1 MTAGVAPY
9 SRPPPVRSVPAI
21 VLLTGLLS
29 TPAFAQQPFVV
40 DDAEVTPQRAWQ
52 LEMNLE
58 WDKLRLS
65 ARPDL
70 WQTVFDAELV
80 YGLAPRVEVSVDVPL
95 ITLATEAPDRG
106 IADSRRVTGIGD
118 TAMAV
123 KYRFTRDA
131 QATHALAASL
141 SVELPTGS
149 RARGLGSSLVDV
161 GVTLGSQH
169 HLTPVLTLR
178 VNGGAVLAGN
188 TQTGALGIRER
199 GTVLTAG
206 TSLVATVS
214 RRVLLGA
221 EVVGAWAQSHTFGG
235 SFVGWQLGGNVLLR
249 PGVTLDWGA
258 IGGRSEASPA
268 LALQVGCSIALT
280 GQRSVYK

>member
-1 MTAGVAPY
+1 MIAGVTRY
-9 SRPPPVRSVPAI
+9 CPPLPVRFVLAC
-21 VLLTGLLS
+21 VLLTGLLGA
-29 TPAFAQQPFVV
+29 PAFAQQPFIV
-40 DDAEVTPQRAWQ
+40 DDAEVTPRRSWH

-70 WQTVFDAELV
+70 WQTVFDVEV
-80 YGLAPRVEVSVDVPL
+80 GYGLAQRLEVSIDVPV
-95 ITLATEAPDRG
+95 ITLASEAPDRG
-106 IADSRRVTGIGD
+106 IVDRRHVTGIGD

-131 QATHALAASL
+131 EATHAMAASL

-169 HLTPVLTLR
+169 HLTPALTLR

-188 TQTGALGIRER
+188 TQTGALGIRQR

-221 EVVGAWAQSHTFGG
+221 EVVGAWAQSSTFGG
-235 SFVGWQLGGNVLLR
+235 SFVGWQVGGNVLLR
-249 PGVTLDWGA
+249 RGFTLDWGA
-258 IGGRSEASPA
+258 IGGHTDASPA
-268 LALQVGCSIALT
+268 LALQVGCSIALS
-280 GQRSVYK
+280 GQ

>member
-1 MTAGVAPY
+1 MIAGVTRY
-9 SRPPPVRSVPAI
+9 SPPPPVRFVPAFI
-21 VLLTGLLS
+21 LLTGLLGA
-29 TPAFAQQPFVV
+29 PAFAQQPFVV
-40 DDAEVTPQRAWQ
+40 DDAEVTPRRAWQ

-58 WDKLRLS
+58 WDKLRRS
-65 ARPDL
+65 AQPDL
-70 WQTVFDAELV
+70 WQTVFDAEV
-80 YGLAPRVEVSVDVPL
+80 GYGLAQRLEVSVDVPVIAL
-95 ITLATEAPDRG
+95 VREAPDRG
-106 IADSRRVTGIGD
+106 IADRRRVAGIGD
-118 TAMAV
+118 IAMAV

-131 QATHALAASL
+131 EATHALAASL

-149 RARGLGSSLVDV
+149 HARGLGSSLVDV
-161 GVTLGSQH
+161 GVTVGSQH
-169 HLTPVLTLR
+169 HLTPALTLR
-178 VNGGAVLAGN
+178 LNGGAVLAGN

-221 EVVGAWAQSHTFGG
+221 EMVGAWAERSTVGG

-249 PGVTLDWGA
+249 RGLTLDWGA
-258 IGGRSEASPA
+258 IGGHSEASPA

-280 GQRSVYK
+280 GQ